1 MIFTLLVVDDE
12 AVIRKGISSFINWD
26 SLDCQVAGTASNGL
40 EAIEFIKEHPTDI
53 IITDIKM
60 PVMDGLAVA
69 RYAYENYPETKVILL
84 TGYADFEY
92 AKTAI
97 KYNVSAFILKPTN
110 KKDLIEAIQS
120 AQKQIVTS
128 RKHSSIAKEEIAF
141 LKDQLLLE
149 MTCSPYTAAFGKRL
163 AELKINLS
171 HYYIAAFQ
179 LVPLENDLAS
189 FKKIIINEKKRA
201 YCYRYNNLIITVYFA
216 DGFSSHVPDAVLD
229 NCREISVITQMLDS
243 RQVSVGI
250 SQYHKGAGEFC
261 HAVSEAIYALTLNF
275 YSEKEIALFE
285 DTPESS
291 DYDLT
296 AENSMDLFHFENSL
310 HSWMFEEANTILHK
324 MFTKFK
330 TNFVNSADTKNICSQ
345 IYYICC
351 RVLMKRE
358 AEPPS
363 GEYLAGIN
371 AAADIFSLE
380 HTIQELMADTQ
391 KRSAGN
397 ITMQNSLVENAA
409 KYIHSHLADPLS
421 LETIAEHLHISPS
434 HLSRTFKKTCG
445 ESLIEY
451 INNTRIEKAKEYLLK
466 PDILTYEAANLVGYN
481 DAAYFSSTF
490 KKLTGLSPTEYRAK
504 MLGTG

>member
-250 SQYHKGAGEFC
+250 SQYHKGAGE
-261 HAVSEAIYALTLNF
+261 
-275 YSEKEIALFE
+275 
-285 DTPESS
+285 
-291 DYDLT
+291 
-296 AENSMDLFHFENSL
+296 
-310 HSWMFEEANTILHK
+310 
-324 MFTKFK
+324 
-330 TNFVNSADTKNICSQ
+330 
-345 IYYICC
+345 
-351 RVLMKRE
+351 
-358 AEPPS
+358 
-363 GEYLAGIN
+363 
-371 AAADIFSLE
+371 
-380 HTIQELMADTQ
+380 
-391 KRSAGN
+391 
-397 ITMQNSLVENAA
+397 
-409 KYIHSHLADPLS
+409 
-421 LETIAEHLHISPS
+421 
-434 HLSRTFKKTCG
+434 
-445 ESLIEY
+445 
-451 INNTRIEKAKEYLLK
+451 
-466 PDILTYEAANLVGYN
+466 
-481 DAAYFSSTF
+481 
-490 KKLTGLSPTEYRAK
+490 
-504 MLGTG
+504 